1 MTKENLRDLFCKQLN
16 SSQHWGD
23 LSIFDEFF
31 DSNVVI
37 PRGANRHQYADV
49 LHEWVEGYTECI
61 FTHPNGSYRGI
72 AKQIFTEYGNFKIEV
87 YKPSE
92 PVWEYQYLITTMFGA
107 SENKLS
113 KFITDDEFAS
123 MARSRSE
130 GWIKIEETKRERK

>member
-37 PRGANRHQYADV
+37 PRGLQPHPYADV
-49 LHEWVEGYTECI
+49 LHEWIEG
-61 FTHPNGSYRGI
+61 G
-72 AKQIFTEYGNFKIEV
+72 KVEV
-87 YKPSE
+87 YSKLRETWRDAGRDCIYEGEYRIKPSE

-113 KFITDDEFAS
+113 KFITDDEFAI

-130 GWIKIEETKRERK
+130 DWIKIEETKRWRK